1 MQKLILIKKY
11 AINYLSKY
19 DSSKK
24 NLKRILRNKI
34 NRLSLSNDEKAYLY
48 KCLNNIVF
56 ELEEKNII
64 NDSNFTDNK
73 IYNFSSQGKSKRFI
87 LNYLIFKGIEK
98 QLVDERFEQFELDNE
113 DWEYESAKK
122 FIKKKKLNLSNLD
135 EKQKNLEKMARAGFS
150 YNIAKKIFDN

>member
-11 AINYLSKY
+11 AVNYLSKY

-87 LNYLIFKGIEK
+87 LNYLLFKGIEK

>member
-11 AINYLSKY
+11 ALNYLSKY

-34 NRLSLSNDEKAYLY
+34 NRLAVDDNEKSYLY
-48 KCLNNIVF
+48 KSLNNIVS
-56 ELEEKNII
+56 ELEEKKII
-64 NDSNFTDNK
+64 NDNNYTDNK
-73 IYNFSSQGKSKRFI
+73 IFNFSAQGKSRKFI

-98 QLVDERFEQFELDNE
+98 KLIDERLDKFELYKENC
-113 DWEYESAKK
+113 EYESIKK
-122 FIKKKKLNLSNLD
+122 FIKKKKLDLSNLY

-150 YNIAKKIFDN
+150 YNIAKKIFEN

>member
-87 LNYLIFKGIEK
+87 LNYLLFKGIEK

>member
-64 NDSNFTDNK
+64 NDSNYTDNK

-87 LNYLIFKGIEK
+87 LNYLVFKGIDK
-98 QLVDERFEQFELDNE
+98 KLIDERFEKFELDNE

-122 FIKKKKLNLSNLD
+122 FIKKKKLNLSNLN
-135 EKQKNLEKMARAGFS
+135 EKQKNLEKMARAGFN
-150 YNIAKKIFDN
+150 YNIAKKIFDD